1 MILVPSSFRLWGSTT
16 GGIGRGGFVKRL
28 ILLTSLSLIIVLV
41 PASGAFA
48 QGSFCT
54 TTAAASGLSVT
65 KCVNAP
71 SPSPTA
77 TASPEVTVVNGGPLT
92 PSPTATATGVA
103 SNPVVAAVGGELPA
117 TGGAGK
123 LAVIAA
129 VLLVGSGA
137 MSYAILRR
145 SD

>member
-1 MILVPSSFRLWGSTT
+1 MLILVLSWFRLGSAT
-16 GGIGRGGFVKRL
+16 GGVCRGGFVKRL
-28 ILLTSLSLIIVLV
+28 ILLTSLSLITVLV

-54 TTAAASGLSVT
+54 TTAAASGVSVT
-65 KCVNAP
+65 RCVDAP

-77 TASPEVTVVNGGPLT
+77 TASPEVTVVDGGPLT
-92 PSPTATATGVA
+92 PSPTATATGAA
-103 SNPVVAAVGGELPA
+103 SNPVVTAVGGKLPA

-123 LAVIAA
+123 LAVMAA

-145 SD
+145 SG

>member
-1 MILVPSSFRLWGSTT
+1 
-16 GGIGRGGFVKRL
+16 VKRL
-28 ILLTSLSLIIVLV
+28 ILLTSLSLFTVLAL
-41 PASGAFA
+41 ASNAFA

-54 TTAAASGLSVT
+54 TTAAASGVSVT
-65 KCVNAP
+65 KCVDAP
-71 SPSPTA
+71 SPTPA
-77 TASPEVTVVNGGPLT
+77 GTASPDVTVIDGGPLT

-123 LAVIAA
+123 LAVMAT

-145 SD
+145 EN

>member
-1 MILVPSSFRLWGSTT
+1 M
-16 GGIGRGGFVKRL
+16 KRL

-41 PASGAFA
+41 PASGAAFA

-54 TTAAASGLSVT
+54 TTAAASGVSVT

>member
-1 MILVPSSFRLWGSTT
+1 MTD
-16 GGIGRGGFVKRL
+16 GIGRGGFVKRL
-28 ILLTSLSLIIVLV
+28 ILLTSLSLITVLG

-54 TTAAASGLSVT
+54 TTAAASGVSVT
-65 KCVNAP
+65 RCVDAP
-71 SPSPTA
+71 SSSPTA
-77 TASPEVTVVNGGPLT
+77 TASPEVTVINGGPLT
-92 PSPTATATGVA
+92 PSPTATGVA
-103 SNPVVAAVGGELPA
+103 SNPVVAAVGGELRD

-123 LAVIAA
+123 LAVMAD

-137 MSYAILRR
+137 VSYAILRR

>member
-1 MILVPSSFRLWGSTT
+1 M
-16 GGIGRGGFVKRL
+16 KRL
-28 ILLTSLSLIIVLV
+28 ILLASLSLNTVLV
-41 PASGAFA
+41 LASSAFA

-54 TTAAASGLSVT
+54 TTAAASGVSVSR
-65 KCVNAP
+65 CVDAP
-71 SPSPTA
+71 SPSP

-103 SNPVVAAVGGELPA
+103 SSPVVAAVGGELPA

-123 LAVIAA
+123 LAVMAA